1 MKRGRRNDGHGWC
14 GGGKAKRKAKTP
26 WVCGRGRALGM
37 GGARSRAEQIPDRG
51 REGDLGR
58 HLFCGARRAVV
69 LVRVSFG
76 LRGGGAGGLGDA
88 GNETLDQLGGTL
100 QGAAVQ
106 LHADA
111 GAGTYQVQRAETAAL
126 PVRALDARRTAGYCV
141 ENPMICHH
149 LFYIPAIHC
158 TASRWRA
165 SSRNWSR
172 GMVGLR
178 WDIAS
183 PSVVFKSIRA

>member
-1 MKRGRRNDGHGWC
+1 M
-14 GGGKAKRKAKTP
+14 
-26 WVCGRGRALGM
+26 WVSGRGRALGL
-37 GGARSRAEQIPDRG
+37 GGQTGASRKNPRT
-51 REGDLGR
+51 
-58 HLFCGARRAVV
+58 
-69 LVRVSFG
+69 S
-76 LRGGGAGGLGDA
+76 RGGLTYAATCSAVRGGPSYWCGLVSVSGVEGAGGLGDA
-88 GNETLDQLGGTL
+88 GNEALDQLGGTL

>member
-26 WVCGRGRALGM
+26 WVCGRGRALVM
-37 GGARSRAEQIPDRG
+37 GG
-51 REGDLGR
+51 
-58 HLFCGARRAVV
+58 HLFASRKNPRTGAGEVGLRRHRFGSGS
-69 LVRVSFG
+69 RVGFG
-76 LRGGGAGGLGDA
+76 LGGGAGGFGDA
-88 GNETLDQLGGTL
+88 GNEALDQLDRAFH
-100 QGAAVQ
+100 GAAVQ

-141 ENPMICHH
+141 ENTMICHH

>member
-1 MKRGRRNDGHGWC
+1 M
-14 GGGKAKRKAKTP
+14 GGGANEA
-26 WVCGRGRALGM
+26 A
-37 GGARSRAEQIPDRG
+37 SRMT
-51 REGDLGR
+51 
-58 HLFCGARRAVV
+58 ARRLPV
-69 LVRVSFG
+69 FG
-76 LRGGGAGGLGDA
+76 LRKRRDGVRLAAGVSAFGDGPVREQKKNPGGHRGCDSGRHGLGSGSRLGGGTGLGDA

-141 ENPMICHH
+141 ENTMICHH